1 MPSEDGH
8 MGKANSW
15 YKPGFKFLQTVEVGN
30 IEVKIL
36 SAPYFLAT
44 KFEAFHGRG
53 VDYRTSHDFE
63 DIIFMLDN
71 RTTIVDEILASNN
84 KVKSFLK
91 AELLQVLSNPISEE
105 IISCHIHP
113 TAVKFRYPLLLE
125 KIKKIVS

>member
-1 MPSEDGH
+1 
-8 MGKANSW
+8 
-15 YKPGFKFLQTVEVGN
+15 
-30 IEVKIL
+30 
-36 SAPYFLAT
+36 
-44 KFEAFHGRG
+44 
-53 VDYRTSHDFE
+53 
-63 DIIFMLDN
+63 MLDN